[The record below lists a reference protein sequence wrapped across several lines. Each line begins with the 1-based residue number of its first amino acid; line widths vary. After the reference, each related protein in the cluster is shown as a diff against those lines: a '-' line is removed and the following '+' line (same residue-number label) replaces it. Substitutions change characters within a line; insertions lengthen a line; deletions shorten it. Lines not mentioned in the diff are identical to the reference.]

1 MSRSIE
7 LSAPAEDLWSLIG
20 DFCDIE
26 DWHPSVSACSLKVSD
41 GAPVRFVTSKDGDE
55 AVHKRTAKEAGISY
69 TYKTARSPLPIENFT
84 ATLSIEPFEEPLI
97 MRSARFSSEDPATE
111 QFIAEEIETALSA
124 IKVHFSKLGYPY
136 LLQGKGHASQTL
148 FGSRGRS
155 DDGFWNASAFF
166 RRLCPAA
173 KRSYLY

>member
-1 MSRSIE
+1 M
-7 LSAPAEDLWSLIG
+7 W
-20 DFCDIE
+20 
-26 DWHPSVSACSLKVSD
+26 
-41 GAPVRFVTSKDGDE
+41 
-55 AVHKRTAKEAGISY
+55 
-69 TYKTARSPLPIENFT
+69 
-84 ATLSIEPFEEPLI
+84 
-97 MRSARFSSEDPATE
+97 SARFPSKDPATE